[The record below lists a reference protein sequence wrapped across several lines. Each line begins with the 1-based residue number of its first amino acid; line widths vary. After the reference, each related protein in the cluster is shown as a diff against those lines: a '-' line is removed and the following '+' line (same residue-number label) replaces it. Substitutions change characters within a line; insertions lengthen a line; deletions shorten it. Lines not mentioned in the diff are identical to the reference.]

1 MGWYQ
6 RRVHGAIKVI
16 ATHIIINQKLKIMNT
31 RDKGLGIAA
40 LIGLGVSALAVLG
53 YKKLPKDKKDKIKS
67 TLNDAGTKIK
77 DTAGD
82 VSDTVTDTFDNHEQN
97 IKKLVKITSN
107 SLIRP

>member
-1 MGWYQ
+1 
-6 RRVHGAIKVI
+6 
-16 ATHIIINQKLKIMNT
+16 MNT

-82 VSDTVTDTFDNHEQN
+82 VSDTVTDTLLRTRFKNGVQN
-97 IKKLVKITSN
+97 YVVSFLSGPSWKMC
-107 SLIRP
+107 